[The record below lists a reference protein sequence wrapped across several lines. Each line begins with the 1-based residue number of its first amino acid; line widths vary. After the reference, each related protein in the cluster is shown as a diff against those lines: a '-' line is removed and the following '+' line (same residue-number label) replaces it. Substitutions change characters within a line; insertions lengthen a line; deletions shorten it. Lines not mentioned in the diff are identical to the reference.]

1 MSEEEKT
8 GLSSLE
14 EPTYTPKPKT
24 DRLEGVAA
32 PILEDT
38 AYQAPAAKPH
48 ALTDVQAP
56 TLADDTYV
64 DTRKPDRLANVQ
76 APTLADPETT
86 YTKQT
91 HATPLEHV
99 EAPKL
104 EEPAAAPAAAEPR
117 PLSEEQLAVLAERRA
132 ASGQPPYTPEQIAA
146 IQEAYLERQRKQ
158 VSAPAPQPMVQQEA
172 PQPAPAPAP
181 AVQAP
186 VLEEPEPPTQR
197 FSRFSEEEIAAAKAG
212 AQRRA
217 IEGSLQTEV
226 PVNKEETRR
235 MIAELRRQQESDM
248 AKRGFR
254 IVIVLM
260 ILGIVS
266 AVTMFL
272 FTTRPYKDADV
283 SGLMGKI
290 DSAMTY
296 LSFFLGIASILMLAR
311 LEPIRKLVSFLFGCA
326 SLLMLIGGFILL
338 PQKASGGMALTVIFY
353 AVTLI
358 LNFVVCFQ
366 LSSNESVGMFFKRR
380 END

>member
-14 EPTYTPKPKT
+14 EPTYTPKPKA

-38 AYQAPAAKPH
+38 AYQAPAAKSH

-91 HATPLEHV
+91 HATPLAHV

-104 EEPAAAPAAAEPR
+104 EDPAATPAAAAPR

-132 ASGQPPYTPEQIAA
+132 AAGQPPYTPEQIAA

-158 VSAPAPQPMVQQEA
+158 LSAPAPQPVVPEA
-172 PQPAPAPAP
+172 PKPAP

-197 FSRFSEEEIAAAKAG
+197 VSRFSEEEIAAAKAG

-217 IEGSLQTEV
+217 IEGSLQTEA

-235 MIAELRRQQESDM
+235 MIAELRRQQASDM

-338 PQKASGGMALTVIFY
+338 PQKAIGGMVLTVICY
-353 AVTLI
+353 AITLI